1 MQVCTTPG
9 MKFILS
15 CVGPLSMD
23 LNGIEIFFQSLFN
36 ARPAKYD
43 SSIHDIPWR
52 KVDIKPVLRIGLV
65 PELPILP
72 LHPPIRRV
80 LTEAVHLLEAQGHQI
95 IRLDEKDCRIIEAN
109 EIAWQIFSLDQNAR
123 KLIASAGEPVVP
135 AIGHIMKLFEKLGKI
150 SKTSLPDMSTLDRM
164 EKLALLN
171 VRRAELREAYRKLW
185 MQHDLDICIA
195 PPAQNTAVP
204 HDTFGFAPYNSF
216 LNCLDVGPSAL
227 WYEVLLTKI
236 SSTHHASCRL
246 EKWTRT
252 MPGRRLSSK
261 KIK

>member
-1 MQVCTTPG
+1 
-9 MKFILS
+9 
-15 CVGPLSMD
+15 MD
-23 LNGIEIFFQSLFN
+23 LNGIDTFFQSLFN
-36 ARPAKYD
+36 ARPANYD

-52 KVDIKPVLRIGLV
+52 QVNIKPVLKIGVV
-65 PELPILP
+65 PESSTFP

-80 LTEAVHLLEAQGHQI
+80 MTEAVHLLEAQGHQI
-95 IRLDEKDCRIIEAN
+95 VRLDEKDCRVVEAN
-109 EIAWQIFSLDQNAR
+109 EIAWQIFNLDQNSR

-135 AIGHIMKLFEKLGKI
+135 AIGHIMKIFETLGKFV
-150 SKTSLPDMSTLDRM
+150 KTSLPDMSNLDRM

-185 MQHDLDICIA
+185 VQHDLDICIA

-204 HDTFGFAPYNSF
+204 HDMFGIAPYNTF
-216 LNCLDVGPSAL
+216 LNCLDVCFSAL

-236 SSTHHASCRL
+236 SSIQHASCRL
-246 EKWTRT
+246 EKWTSK